1 MRRSLVVVLTLVAV
15 AALAPPRARA
25 DLPPAAVAAM
35 VAVPSV
41 DDVCTTLRGLAD
53 AEAPCARVARAK
65 VAGLGAAEA
74 YAVTTDDVV
83 RYAVVVVAA
92 GQTWRSA
99 PLELTRADCGT
110 GPCDRI
116 VKQTP
121 RLRAIK
127 VDGAPAA
134 ALELTL
140 AYQRT
145 TDDGARPTPKVT
157 DRWKR
162 YQLLACGG
170 AGGGPGAPACVEVAV
185 GARAAACTARLGATG
200 TLTPSCGARI
210 TLPALVA
217 VDLDADIDSHDILA
231 RPAGAGP
238 VLVKHVLLGWDALE
252 PVYAGRIDLR
262 AKLRSNAQ
270 AAAMA
275 QDLAQKLR
283 ADPDLI
289 DTLIAQR
296 SEDPGS
302 LTGEPYTV
310 TADAK
315 FVPEWKALALRLAER
330 EVGIVRTKFGYH
342 VIERIAPPPLDPL
355 ESAAILA
362 RPLPP
367 GAHVWVQH
375 VLIAWQDVPAARQR
389 PLDRRARART
399 KAQADTLAAAV
410 LAKVKAGGDMAAL
423 MKRHSEDPGSSSTG
437 KAYEATEATAFVAP
451 FKDLALRLKVGEAG
465 LVKTDFGW
473 HVIKRVPPP
482 PPDPLESVAILQRAP
497 VTAAAKVKHILLG
510 WDAVNAGDAR
520 ATKRTR
526 AQLDQLVA
534 RTVARLADG
543 AAFEALMADLSED
556 LGSAANGDSY
566 DVTPDA
572 GLVGPFKDLGLRLRV
587 GEVGVVKTTFGIHI
601 VKRVQ

>member
-1 MRRSLVVVLTLVAV
+1 MCRSLVVVLTLIAV

-41 DDVCTTLRGLAD
+41 DDVCTTLRGVAD

-99 PLELTRADCGT
+99 PLELARADCGA

-121 RLRAIK
+121 KLRAIK
-127 VDGAPAA
+127 VAGAPAA

-145 TDDGARPTPKVT
+145 SDDGARPRPRVT
-157 DRWKR
+157 DRWQR

-170 AGGGPGAPACVEVAV
+170 AGAPACVEIAV
-185 GARAAACTARLGATG
+185 GDRAAACTARLGATG
-200 TLTPSCGARI
+200 TLTPSCGERI
-210 TLPALVA
+210 TLPALAVA
-217 VDLDADIDSHDILA
+217 VDVDLDSHDILA

-252 PVYAGRIDLR
+252 PVYASRMDLR
-262 AKLRSNAQ
+262 AKLRTNAQ

-275 QDLAQKLR
+275 QDLAQQLR

-302 LTGEPYTV
+302 LTGEPYTI
-310 TADAK
+310 TTDAK
-315 FVPEWKALALRLAER
+315 FVPEFKALALRLAER
-330 EVGIVRTKFGYH
+330 EVGLVRTKFGYH
-342 VIERIAPPPLDPL
+342 VVERIAPPPLDPL
-355 ESAAILA
+355 DSAAILA

-375 VLIAWQDVPAARQR
+375 VLIAWKDVPAARHR
-389 PLDRRARART
+389 PLDRRAQGRT
-399 KAQADTLAAAV
+399 KAQADTLAVAI

-423 MKRHSEDPGSSSTG
+423 MKRHSEDPGSSGTG

-482 PPDPLESVAILQRAP
+482 PPDPLESTVILERAP
-497 VTAAAKVKHILLG
+497 VAASAKVKHILLG

-534 RTVARLADG
+534 RTVARLG
-543 AAFEALMADLSED
+543 AGAVFETLMAELSED
-556 LGSAANGDSY
+556 VGSAASGESY

-572 GLVGPFKDLGLRLRV
+572 GLVGPFKDLGLRLKV
-587 GEVGVVKTTFGIHI
+587 GEVGVVKTGFGIHI